1 MIYNGQGVYFPIVQ
15 MLLFLFIFLNF
26 SKPLSICM
34 VTINS
39 NVNYDNGVHSSVFIE
54 LAAGLLMVMGG
65 LMYSLSS

>member
-1 MIYNGQGVYFPIVQ
+1 

-34 VTINS
+34 VSINS
-39 NVNYDNGVHSSVFIE
+39 KVNYDNGVHSSVFIE
-54 LAAGLLMVMGG
+54 LPAGLLMVMGG